1 MSIYIFTLI
10 MKWIS
15 SFSDVG
21 ALNDSKNLRFLGGLH
36 GSIHRGKAGWNK
48 WKNNWK
54 CFIVKT
60 VQWII
65 QIIQS
70 SFHMN
75 FFPVTSFY
83 SVKWMKHVNF
93 HIRTRRTDERTQNWI
108 SVERMKICIF
118 TAGGV
123 YKVLHVKDSL
133 LRFFDVWESSCHIKS
148 IIITKNWQFG
158 RRN

>member
-10 MKWIS
+10 MKWVHFQFIFS
-15 SFSDVG
+15 SFSEVG
-21 ALNDSKNLRFLGGLH
+21 AQKWFQEFAFFRRITRKYPSWKSGMKQMEKQLKMFHCKNGTMNH
-36 GSIHRGKAGWNK
+36 SNYSIFFSHA
-48 WKNNWK
+48 
-54 CFIVKT
+54 
-60 VQWII
+60 
-65 QIIQS
+65 
-70 SFHMN
+70 

-123 YKVLHVKDSL
+123 IRCYMWKTHFCGFSTYERVPV
-133 LRFFDVWESSCHIKS
+133 I
-148 IIITKNWQFG
+148 
-158 RRN
+158 